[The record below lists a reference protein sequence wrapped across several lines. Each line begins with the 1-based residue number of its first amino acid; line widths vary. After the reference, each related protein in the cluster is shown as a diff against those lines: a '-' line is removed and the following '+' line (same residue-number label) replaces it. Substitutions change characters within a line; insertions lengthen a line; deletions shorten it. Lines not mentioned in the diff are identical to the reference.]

1 MSGVSTR
8 TSMNLPRSSTLDREP
23 TDGGTVGSQA
33 LGSRLRP
40 PSWQVPLVPR
50 DSLVESLLAD
60 RRALVVVC
68 APAGYGKSIALSQ
81 WLAADPRPSAW
92 LQLDEADDDPVEL
105 LTYIALALG
114 RITSVDPALFDLLR
128 LREPPLP
135 TPSTG
140 VEPMP
145 WTYSW
150 ITTAACISHF
160 QISPG
165 TGNSQKPSAINISH
179 GG

>member
-128 LREPPLP
+128 LREPPLERILP
-135 TPSTG
+135 G
-140 VEPMP
+140 LAAAVE
-145 WTYSW
+145 
-150 ITTAACISHF
+150 AASVGRV
-160 QISPG
+160 PVERDTLYNVVRRYDG
-165 TGNSQKPSAINISH
+165 DLTDA
-179 GG
+179 